1 MNRIAKLKK
10 LIVLFQNLSL
20 QILGEKFA
28 CVADSLN
35 ECKEWHSVLNIK
47 QFKSISAQKNIQKG
61 NITSSIAMNEL

>member
-1 MNRIAKLKK
+1 M
-10 LIVLFQNLSL
+10 IVLFQNLSL

-28 CVADSLN
+28 WVADSLN

-47 QFKSISAQKNIQKG
+47 QLKVYQCTKKNIQKG

>member
-1 MNRIAKLKK
+1 MDIQNESNCKAKK
-10 LIVLFQNLSL
+10 ILSL

-28 CVADSLN
+28 WVADSLN

>member
-1 MNRIAKLKK
+1 M
-10 LIVLFQNLSL
+10 IVLFKKLSL

-28 CVADSLN
+28 RAADSLN

-61 NITSSIAMNEL
+61 NITSLIAMNEL

>member
-1 MNRIAKLKK
+1 M
-10 LIVLFQNLSL
+10 IVLFQNLSL

-28 CVADSLN
+28 WVADSLN

-47 QFKSISAQKNIQKG
+47 QFKSISAQKKNIQKG